1 MDLSTI
7 SCLRDS
13 DCSFGLSC
21 QDWQC
26 RPATARAR
34 TRKRIRWLAD
44 GSDLCWPIHLL
55 SSIERGCFE
64 VEWTPTSALFLPS
77 LLLLPAVIK
86 KTLKVLWILQTQK
99 DLLILL
105 KWTIKFREID
115 WCHIWFHEF
124 FDGERC
130 DSYCWIVGHYF
141 DFCCFILCL
150 PNFLLIASL
159 KKSVYMCW
167 PLLKRLRD
175 PDLKMLRNIS
185 PSLLV
190 IFCIIMFLQ
199 DN

>member
-1 MDLSTI
+1 MLFVRQFRILPLVNVPKVRYFWILMNSFRIYYLFTNFFLFTFFTGTRELNSPYVACVPADMDLSTI

-86 KTLKVLWILQTQK
+86 K
-99 DLLILL
+99 
-105 KWTIKFREID
+105 
-115 WCHIWFHEF
+115 
-124 FDGERC
+124 
-130 DSYCWIVGHYF
+130 
-141 DFCCFILCL
+141 
-150 PNFLLIASL
+150 P
-159 KKSVYMCW
+159 
-167 PLLKRLRD
+167 
-175 PDLKMLRNIS
+175 
-185 PSLLV
+185 
-190 IFCIIMFLQ
+190 
-199 DN
+199 